1 MADTRINDK
10 MKQALKLRN
19 MKQVDLVAKT
29 GIDKSQI
36 SSYLSGKY
44 KPKQENLSLIAMALD
59 VDEYWLMGQDVPM
72 ERSASNDV
80 ATQEQLLRVETYA
93 KQIYATREQE
103 MVWKLY
109 ERLSEEKRRRAKA
122 YMEKL
127 FEVQKME
134 ESIGFV
140 E

>member
-1 MADTRINDK
+1 MADTMINDK

-72 ERSASNDV
+72 ERVQNGEEAAEGQV
-80 ATQEQLLRVETYA
+80 RRVEAYA
-93 KQIYATREQE
+93 KQIYGSREQE
-103 MVWKLY
+103 QVWKLY
-109 ERLSEEKRRRAKA
+109 ERLSEENRMRAKS

-127 FEVQKME
+127 FAVQKME
-134 ESIGFV
+134 EIL
-140 E
+140 

>member
-1 MADTRINDK
+1 MKERI
-10 MKQALKLRN
+10 KQALKLRN

-72 ERSASNDV
+72 ERNSDAGT
-80 ATQEQLLRVETYA
+80 AAKEQAKRVEAYA
-93 KQIYATREQE
+93 NQIYATREQE
-103 MVWKLY
+103 MVWKAY
-109 ERLSEEKRRRAKA
+109 ERLSEENRLRART
-122 YMEKL
+122 YMERL
-127 FEVQKME
+127 FAVQKME
-134 ESIGFV
+134 EMLD
-140 E
+140 

>member
-103 MVWKLY
+103 MVWKAY
-109 ERLSEEKRRRAKA
+109 ERLSEENRLRART
-122 YMEKL
+122 YMERL
-127 FEVQKME
+127 FAVQKME
-134 ESIGFV
+134 EMLD
-140 E
+140 